1 MGEGLDG
8 VGGYNPLVTLLY
20 LDFTSPTVLF
30 FLPTPNNKTAYA
42 SLTLRTKP
50 AAWIKEAWV
59 QAAWADSSTQN
70 FKLTDAVRAYLA
82 TTAPPAFKTSY
93 TTPKF
98 SIWNQ
103 AEKGLPYTRYEY

>member
-1 MGEGLDG
+1 M
-8 VGGYNPLVTLLY
+8 
-20 LDFTSPTVLF
+20 VLF
-30 FLPTPNNKTAYA
+30 FLPTPNNQTAYA

-59 QAAWADSSTQN
+59 QAAWADSTTQN
-70 FKLTDAVRAYLA
+70 LKLTDAVRAYLA
-82 TTAPPAFKTSY
+82 TGAPPAFKTSY

-103 AEKGLPYTRYEY
+103 APKGLPYTRYEY